1 MIGIFDSGSGGL
13 TVLRALRARAPL
25 LDIVYFGD
33 LANMPYGG
41 KSNAELQKLTV
52 DGIGLLRAE
61 GADHIVSACNSVSAS
76 VVRPMIQMLGAAEC
90 SITEM
95 VGPAVRRAAAFGEGK
110 IVVLATQATVD
121 SQMYERAFAERGI
134 VVETL
139 AVPGLADAIEF
150 GDDARARELIDVV
163 AAHLQPM
170 QPAVVMLACTHF
182 PLALHVFRESFG
194 VHGMDHVHLFD
205 PADAVAAE
213 VVARC
218 GRAGTGKTR
227 IIISGENEA
236 FNVRAR
242 EFSSEI
248 FVLAQMQK

>member
-139 AVPGLADAIEF
+139 AVP
-150 GDDARARELIDVV
+150 RPPR
-163 AAHLQPM
+163 P
-170 QPAVVMLACTHF
+170 T
-182 PLALHVFRESFG
+182 
-194 VHGMDHVHLFD
+194 
-205 PADAVAAE
+205 
-213 VVARC
+213 
-218 GRAGTGKTR
+218 
-227 IIISGENEA
+227 
-236 FNVRAR
+236 
-242 EFSSEI
+242 
-248 FVLAQMQK
+248 